1 MPTTLTSRPD
11 LQHAL
16 RKADAD
22 AAEMERRAECSELVI
37 ARMIKIRDAE
47 EAT

>member
-1 MPTTLTSRPD
+1 MDTIASRPD

-37 ARMIKIRDAE
+37 ARMIEIRESDE